1 MFIPIAT
8 DRPRHRPTLI
18 TYWLMAINILIFL
31 ITFAIERNDPQRFES
46 FTDPY
51 LLWPHAEAFRA
62 HQLITYQ
69 FLHADWM
76 HILGNMLFLFVF
88 GPPVE
93 DRLSRIGF
101 LAFYLVGGVA
111 AGAIHMA
118 FSDSPVLGAS
128 GAISA
133 VTGAFLV
140 LFPLTHIRVL
150 LFFFIIGVYSIPA
163 WWFIAFAIARDL
175 FFQGLGGGEGGGNVA
190 YMAHIGGY
198 IFGASIPIT
207 LLWLHAI
214 PREPYDLFSI
224 GRQAKRRRDFK
235 ALAHKTSPWRADL
248 PSQSRVGNAPGKSK
262 RPAPDEAITSA
273 RAEVSTLIATGEIA
287 RATDKYIALLD
298 KDADATMNRDAQLV
312 IANHLATESRHTEAV
327 AAYDRFLARFPTDR
341 ETPRLKLMIAL
352 FSARYLNDP
361 IRASKLLEELRTAHL
376 DESAQSLADQLR
388 EEIA

>member
-8 DRPRHRPTLI
+8 DRPRRRPTVI
-18 TYWLMAINILIFL
+18 TYWLMAINILIFIVGYAL
-31 ITFAIERNDPQRFES
+31 MHNDEDRFLAMQAK
-46 FTDPY
+46 FMLFPVDF
-51 LLWPHAEAFRA
+51 LFHWW
-62 HQLITYQ
+62 QLITYQ

-93 DRLSRIGF
+93 DRFGRVGF

-118 FSDSPVLGAS
+118 FSDLPVLGAS

-150 LFFFIIGVYSIPA
+150 LFFFIIGVYSIPS

-175 FFQGLGGGEGGGNVA
+175 FFQGLGGGEGSGVA

-214 PREPYDLFSI
+214 PREPFDLFSI

-235 ALAHKTSPWRADL
+235 ALTHKTSPWRADL
-248 PSQSRVGNAPGKSK
+248 PSQSRVGAASGKSK
-262 RPAPDEAITSA
+262 RAAPDDAITTA
-273 RAEVSTLIATGEIA
+273 RAEVSSLIATGEIA

-327 AAYDRFLARFPTDR
+327 AAYDRFIARFPTDR

-361 IRASKLLEELRTAHL
+361 IRASRLLEELRTAHL